1 MPNDSRP
8 RRLPR
13 LRRLLAL
20 ATDNWPARG
29 YLSLFGASAGV
40 AFAAPDS
47 VFAAAHLLLTAPL
60 STMPIALPFGPG
72 TADGGVAEVLAVAFS
87 AVWLLLCA
95 LVNAAALG
103 ALTHHVRDSRAARHA

>member
-1 MPNDSRP
+1 MKPKDS
-8 RRLPR
+8 R

-29 YLSLFGASAGV
+29 CLAVCAASIGT
-40 AFAAPDS
+40 AFVAPDS
-47 VFAAAHLLLTAPL
+47 LFAMAHVPLTAPL
-60 STMPIALPFGPG
+60 STMAITLPFGPG
-72 TADGGVAEVLAVAFS
+72 TEGGGAAQVLAVGFS

>member
-1 MPNDSRP
+1 MPKDSSP
-8 RRLPR
+8 
-13 LRRLLAL
+13 RRLLAL

-29 YLSLFGASAGV
+29 YLTLFTASVGA

-47 VFAAAHLLLTAPL
+47 ILASAHLLLTAPL
-60 STMPIALPFGPG
+60 STMAIALPVGPG
-72 TADGGVAEVLAVAFS
+72 IEGGGAAQVVAVAFS